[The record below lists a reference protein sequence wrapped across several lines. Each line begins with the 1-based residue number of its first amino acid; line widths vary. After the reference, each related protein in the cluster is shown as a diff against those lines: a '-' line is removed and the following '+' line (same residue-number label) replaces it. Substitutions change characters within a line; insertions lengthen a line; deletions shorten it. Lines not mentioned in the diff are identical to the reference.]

1 MVKKIAGLLFV
12 VTLIAAMTTNC
23 QNNAKPA
30 VDGDKLREY
39 AGDLVN
45 RSLYKQAIEVYTDYL
60 AKYQIDDEERANVN
74 YIIAN
79 TYFERM
85 HDYESAL
92 AFYLKIKHLYPESSL
107 INETNKKIVACLER
121 LERSE
126 DAQQALDEAVL
137 LNSES
142 KPKKRPGA
150 VIARIGKREITQG
163 DLDFEISQ
171 LPQSVREQLRTKEQ
185 KINFLREYVA
195 TELLYDTA
203 KRAGLDKDPEVIE
216 AAFQAKKGYMVQKL
230 LRERIAAKAQVEP
243 DDLQLYWEAHKE
255 DYAEKD
261 QDGNIIQE
269 KTLDQVRDQV
279 VRDLSRMKQ
288 QNAYQGLI
296 EKMILAEDVKFYEN
310 RLQ

>member
-79 TYFERM
+79 TYFERV